1 MLSSPQLQVAQNLN
15 YLLADYE
22 IYLHKLLR
30 FQWKIQASERP
41 EMNELLDEYTDDVEQ
56 QIDNIVGR
64 VMKLEQT
71 PVSTLANWMRK
82 SKLTYKTDIES
93 SDRIINQVLEDS
105 QSLENTAYNLNQ
117 QAIQANDA
125 PTAAL
130 AQRIQKRNAKRVS
143 RLLQFVRINTPKKK
157 AATL

>member
-1 MLSSPQLQVAQNLN
+1 MLSSPQLQVAQSLN

-117 QAIQANDA
+117 QATQANDA

-130 AQRIQKRNAKRVS
+130 AQRIQNRNAKRVN

>member
-56 QIDNIVGR
+56 QIDHIVGR

-130 AQRIQKRNAKRVS
+130 AQHIQKRNAKRVS